1 MTKSEIYP
9 SLSEREIKGAEISKR
24 AATEG
29 MVLLKNRNGVLPL
42 AKNTI
47 CLFGNGAIRT
57 VRGGTGSGDPFNGDY
72 PVEGGM
78 TSINLRDIISI
89 FFRL

>member
-57 VRGGTGSGDPFNGDY
+57 VRGGTAWSTLI
-72 PVEGGM
+72 M
-78 TSINLRDIISI
+78 TVLV
-89 FFRL
+89 RLYR